1 MELNDKEES
10 QATRDHT
17 QIINLS
23 LISLS
28 RFFNE
33 ARSPLQIHR
42 GGIEI

>member
-17 QIINLS
+17 RINNLS

-28 RFFNE
+28 RFFE

>member
-17 QIINLS
+17 RINNLS

-28 RFFNE
+28 RFLMKHL
-33 ARSPLQIHR
+33 APCKY
-42 GGIEI
+42 IEEE